1 MDFETELKIGFL
13 DEAEQAISSVEQ
25 CFLALESNPD
35 DTENLNMIFRLAHNL
50 KGSSK
55 AVGFEQFSAFTH
67 QFESFI
73 LKIKNGQLKCTPQVV
88 SLLLKAN
95 DHVALMVAELK
106 TDLNA
111 KFDSD
116 ELIQQ
121 MVNYSEASE
130 DVPVEDNA
138 SEVEQPDESTNIIQ
152 AAEMVMEHKTDEA
165 IYLDIDLSNA
175 EETVDDKKYFEPLS
189 KNIAEMSLEEFL
201 ATFDAPASAAVSS
214 AVTAQPSSA
223 ATSKTNSSAQPAGNT
238 SGTHKPASSSTTSTP
253 EESIRVALSKVETL
267 INFVGEMVILQS
279 VLREQVG
286 ESENSILKKTMQQM
300 NKVSKE
306 IQDISMGLR
315 MVPIKPTFQKMQR
328 IVRDTAL
335 ALHKDIQ
342 FQMVGED
349 TELDKT
355 VLEKIND
362 PLVHLIRNSVDHGVE
377 STDVRSACGKSPKG
391 QVTLGAYHNAGK
403 LILEVKDDGGGLD
416 PEKLKRKAI
425 EKKIIKPETQLSDRE
440 AMNLIFAAGF
450 STKEQVTDVSG
461 RGVGMDVVKTN
472 IQELGGEILI
482 ESQLG
487 QGTTFKIILP
497 LTLAI
502 IDAMVLTY
510 SGEKFILP
518 LNHVHET
525 VRPESSIIESGPLGD
540 ILKLRDEN
548 LPMYRLG
555 DYFGIKNS
563 TPTENMIAM
572 IIRSTQRPFAILV
585 DDIIGQYQVVIKQL
599 GVEIQNIQG
608 ISGSTILGDGRP
620 ALILEP
626 AELIKRK
633 LIPSYT
639 KPVTSSK
646 SISPQPRTEGK
657 VA

>member
-13 DEAEQAISSVEQ
+13 DEAEQAITSVEQ
-25 CFLALESNPD
+25 CFLSLESNPD
-35 DTENLNMIFRLAHNL
+35 DAENLNMIFRLAHNL

-73 LKIKNGQLKCTPQVV
+73 LKIKNYELKCTAAVV
-88 SLLLKAN
+88 NLLLKAN
-95 DHVALMVAELK
+95 DHVAQMVVELK
-106 TDLNA
+106 KNLDA

-116 ELIQQ
+116 QLMQQ
-121 MVNYSEASE
+121 MANY
-130 DVPVEDNA
+130 VETETEETAVTN
-138 SEVEQPDESTNIIQ
+138 PDETPAPVDNSDIIE
-152 AAEMVMEHKTDEA
+152 AATLIAEHKTDEA
-165 IYLDIDLSNA
+165 VFLDIDLSHA

-189 KNIAEMSLEEFL
+189 KNISEMSLEEFL
-201 ATFDAPASAAVSS
+201 ATFDDKKTTETQAATAADSVAPTPAHSQTGSQAVSTAEAKNPQANTAKASAGAASAA
-214 AVTAQPSSA
+214 
-223 ATSKTNSSAQPAGNT
+223 
-238 SGTHKPASSSTTSTP
+238 P

-342 FQMVGED
+342 FQMIGEE

-377 STDVRSACGKSPKG
+377 SADVRSSRGKSPKG
-391 QVTLGAYHNAGK
+391 VVTLGAYHNAGK

-425 EKKIIKPETQLSDRE
+425 EKKIIKPDAQLSERE
-440 AMNLIFAAGF
+440 AMHLIFAAGF

-472 IQELGGEILI
+472 IHELGGEILI
-482 ESQLG
+482 DSQLG

-510 SGEKFILP
+510 SNEKFILP

-525 VRPESSIIESGPLGD
+525 VRPEASIIESGPLGD

-563 TPTENMIAM
+563 TPIENMIAM

-626 AELIKRK
+626 TELIKRK
-633 LIPSYT
+633 LTPNF
-639 KPVTSSK
+639 VR
-646 SISPQPRTEGK
+646 QLHN
-657 VA
+657 